1 MYERLRARELD
12 PGGRLGARAA
22 RGGRASTSSVS
33 VSRAHDESLRSWAES
48 DALRHCTATYSELR
62 PAPRS
67 TIAAAYSPDGKLL
80 ASTHGDHTVKLID
93 CRTGR
98 CVRVLTGHR
107 RTPWVVRFHPSDS
120 NVLVSGSLDHQV
132 RVWNATSA
140 ECILCFDFG
149 KPIASLAFNAAGDV
163 LAVASGHK
171 LYAWRYRNMPQWDE
185 RRASRD
191 PEARAAAA
199 RDAAAAV
206 AAHED
211 AINAVRDGLG
221 ARNEPYPPPLPPFI
235 ATFPSRGRGSTFAGA
250 DGAGDVSFPCIALR
264 TRRSLRAVHF
274 HPHGAPLLLSAEVN
288 ETSEHDVPPLRA
300 LTNPNPKGEWET
312 AYAAASAAATAAV
325 GAGATAAAAATA
337 AARDAMDTDGDHARG
352 FGSGPDPPVPGGP
365 QGMSVDGSKTNQA
378 TKKHAVSYV
387 YVAPRREKAER
398 ASPPDAFE
406 RAGDAFGRLN
416 VASPSSSLSR
426 SAEHA
431 EVDAEADA
439 FRVSARDREWREE
452 DAHASE
458 LRQRRAAETA
468 AAAAVGDV
476 VRERRARRGADSR
489 RRRRVTRVS
498 DADGAAT
505 EADASAAAAV
515 VYHSAWSIG
524 GIRVVGPDGRPTRE
538 AASVDAATAAAAAAT
553 SAAAAAGA
561 EQPCTVKLRIWPHDA
576 SDPLRPLRDARL
588 TIPHAVLCS
597 EMGAHFSPRGRKLAV
612 CAACVPKG
620 VQTPLP
626 GAPIPDLVYELRV
639 YNLEPGSGFGEVLSA
654 RAIRAAHCLTSVQFS
669 PDGEHVLVAY
679 GRRHAS
685 LLLLVADGGQ
695 CVTVHTVLEVYRAR
709 DMSLVRSL
717 ASAEDEVN
725 VACFHPAP
733 GGGVAYGTKEGKL
746 RFLQH
751 EKPPVLETD
760 EGGLLTEPEQRP
772 TAVGRCLQD
781 ELREVLEWSED
792 EGSER
797 DDGSEDGSEEGSGEE
812 NGAGPE

>member
-12 PGGRLGARAA
+12 PRGRLGARAA
-22 RGGRASTSSVS
+22 WGGKAPTSS

-67 TIAAAYSPDGKLL
+67 TIAAAYSPDGTLL

-107 RTPWVVRFHPSDS
+107 RTPWVVRFHPADS

-149 KPIASLAFNAAGDV
+149 KPIASLAFNADGTV

-171 LYAWRYRNMPQWDE
+171 LYAWRYRNMAQWDE

-199 RDAAAAV
+199 REAAAAV
-206 AAHED
+206 TAHED
-211 AINAVRDGLG
+211 AVAAHLANSG
-221 ARNEPYPPPLPPFI
+221 APENHPPPLPPFI
-235 ATFPSRGRGSTFAGA
+235 ATFPSRGRGSTFAG
-250 DGAGDVSFPCIALR
+250 DVSSGETSAPCIALR

-337 AARDAMDTDGDHARG
+337 AARDAMDTEDPTA
-352 FGSGPDPPVPGGP
+352 SGRPDAV
-365 QGMSVDGSKTNQA
+365 GSKMREDASTNEQ
-378 TKKHAVSYV
+378 TKKHATSYV
-387 YVAPRREKAER
+387 YVAPRRDAT
-398 ASPPDAFE
+398 STPSGPDAFE

-416 VASPSSSLSR
+416 VKARTSMPSGD
-426 SAEHA
+426 HA
-431 EVDAEADA
+431 DFQTDVQTDT
-439 FRVSARDREWREE
+439 SYAR
-452 DAHASE
+452 ASE
-458 LRQRRAAETA
+458 ARQRRAAETA

-489 RRRRVTRVS
+489 RRRRATRGRDGS
-498 DADGAAT
+498 AAAAAGTGATDADAA
-505 EADASAAAAV
+505 AAAAV

-561 EQPCTVKLRIWPHDA
+561 EQPCTVKLRVWAHDA

-588 TIPHAVLCS
+588 QIPHAVLCS

-620 VQTPLP
+620 APNPMP

-639 YNLEPGSGFGEVLSA
+639 YSLEPGRSFGEVLSA

-685 LLLLVADGGQ
+685 LLLLVADGGR
-695 CVTVHTVLEVYRAR
+695 CVAVHTVLETYRAR
-709 DMSLVRSL
+709 DMALVRSL

-725 VACFHPAP
+725 VACFHPEP

-746 RFLQH
+746 RVLRH
-751 EKPPVLETD
+751 DKPPVLEPD
-760 EGGLLTEPEQRP
+760 EGGAPAGAEPETRP

-781 ELREVLEWSED
+781 ELRETLEWSED
-792 EGSER
+792 EGSGH
-797 DDGSEDGSEEGSGEE
+797 DDGSEDGSGDGEESGEE
-812 NGAGPE
+812 TDNRLSRE

>member
-12 PGGRLGARAA
+12 PRGRLGARAA
-22 RGGRASTSSVS
+22 WGGKAPTSS

-67 TIAAAYSPDGKLL
+67 TIAAAYSPDGTLL

-107 RTPWVVRFHPSDS
+107 RTPWVVRFHPADS

-149 KPIASLAFNAAGDV
+149 KPIASLAFNADGTV

-171 LYAWRYRNMPQWDE
+171 LYAWRYRNMAQWDE

-199 RDAAAAV
+199 REAAAAV

-211 AINAVRDGLG
+211 AVSAHLANSG
-221 ARNEPYPPPLPPFI
+221 APENHPPPLPPFI
-235 ATFPSRGRGSTFAGA
+235 ATFPSRGRGSMF
-250 DGAGDVSFPCIALR
+250 AGDVSSGETSTPCIALR

-337 AARDAMDTDGDHARG
+337 AARDAMDTDDPTASGHPDAL
-352 FGSGPDPPVPGGP
+352 GSETREDA
-365 QGMSVDGSKTNQA
+365 STNER
-378 TKKHAVSYV
+378 TKKHATSYV
-387 YVAPRREKAER
+387 YVAPRRDAT
-398 ASPPDAFE
+398 STPPDAFE

-416 VASPSSSLSR
+416 VKARR
-426 SAEHA
+426 SGDHA
-431 EVDAEADA
+431 DVQTDVQSDTSYV
-439 FRVSARDREWREE
+439 R
-452 DAHASE
+452 ASE
-458 LRQRRAAETA
+458 ARQRRAAETA

-476 VRERRARRGADSR
+476 VRERRARRGDDSR
-489 RRRRVTRVS
+489 RRRRATRGRDGS
-498 DADGAAT
+498 AAAAEGTGATDADAA
-505 EADASAAAAV
+505 AAAAV

-561 EQPCTVKLRIWPHDA
+561 EQPCTVKLRVWAHDA

-588 TIPHAVLCS
+588 QIPHAVLCS

-620 VQTPLP
+620 APNPMP

-639 YNLEPGSGFGEVLSA
+639 
-654 RAIRAAHCLTSVQFS
+654 
-669 PDGEHVLVAY
+669 
-679 GRRHAS
+679 
-685 LLLLVADGGQ
+685 
-695 CVTVHTVLEVYRAR
+695 
-709 DMSLVRSL
+709 
-717 ASAEDEVN
+717 
-725 VACFHPAP
+725 
-733 GGGVAYGTKEGKL
+733 
-746 RFLQH
+746 
-751 EKPPVLETD
+751 
-760 EGGLLTEPEQRP
+760 
-772 TAVGRCLQD
+772 
-781 ELREVLEWSED
+781 
-792 EGSER
+792 
-797 DDGSEDGSEEGSGEE
+797 
-812 NGAGPE
+812 